1 MQTFQLDTDRLW
13 QAAKLYQHTKSDF
26 GVNGMIQL
34 SGSCNN
40 MSLSILGSIGG
51 CAILRLE
58 LLEAARLHSSKESS
72 KSAIYSFRNSS
83 SLGREFTHGGE
94 LFGPKMESA
103 SLSFYGHH
111 GVRYVEAQF
120 VHDSSSKTVHTAA
133 MQPITIPPSCAFDDR
148 EARGIVTM
156 STKTAAALV
165 KWLKQHTKTCQSP
178 VKVSISEILSVMVV
192 SVGDASMTVD
202 VAPVNVSSGKKTR
215 GGNRASDSGSI
226 SADATVHVNGH
237 CLIRSLVVCKV
248 PGCTTPRVKFHACGI
263 LEVDGAPVKQGELT
277 QVKLSVALLN
287 VDCTTGKVLKEPV
300 VTGSSKDRV
309 ASASKSEDAASSP
322 PIQDHHQGS
331 LTSDSDSSVPG
342 PRSSD
347 LSSLTR
353 TPSDTFSSDIRPG
366 CGGQQFL
373 KRPPPKKEKEP
384 TPKRP
389 KLHFNHFP

>member
-1 MQTFQLDTDRLW
+1 MQTFQLDTERLC

-26 GVNGMIQL
+26 GLNGMIQL

-40 MSLSILGSIGG
+40 MSLSVLGSIGG

-58 LLEAARLHSSKESS
+58 LLEAARLHSSKDSS
-72 KSAIYSFRNSS
+72 KSAIYSFRNAS

-111 GVRYVEAQF
+111 GVKYVEAQF

-148 EARGIVTM
+148 EANGIVTL

-178 VKVSISEILSVMVV
+178 VKVSISEILGVMVL

-202 VAPVNVSSGKKTR
+202 VTPVNVSSGKKTR
-215 GGNRASDSGSI
+215 GGNKASDSGTI

-237 CLIRSLVVCKV
+237 CLIRSLIVCKV

-287 VDCTTGKVLKEPV
+287 VDSSTGRVLKEPV
-300 VTGSSKDRV
+300 VTGASKDRG
-309 ASASKSEDAASSP
+309 ASKSEDADGSP
-322 PIQDHHQGS
+322 PVPDHPKES

-342 PRSSD
+342 PRSTD
-347 LSSLTR
+347 LSSLTH
-353 TPSDTFSSDIRPG
+353 TPSDRFSSDLRSG

-373 KRPPPKKEKEP
+373 KRPPPKKDREP
-384 TPKRP
+384 TTKRP